1 MTDGYNGKDY
11 AGEIINAK
19 EYNQKFCVNIDR
31 RDKNKRKRREVPHP
45 NEMDK
50 FWDSMSEHD
59 KNRWAESYMDFIEY
73 YWLHCKTSKYGYVR

>member
-1 MTDGYNGKDY
+1 MIDGYNGKDY
-11 AGEIINAK
+11 NGEITNAK
-19 EYNQKFCVNIDR
+19 EYNAKYCVNLG
-31 RDKNKRKRREVPHP
+31 KRKRKIVPHP

-73 YWLHCKTSKYGYVR
+73 YWLHCKTSKYAYMK